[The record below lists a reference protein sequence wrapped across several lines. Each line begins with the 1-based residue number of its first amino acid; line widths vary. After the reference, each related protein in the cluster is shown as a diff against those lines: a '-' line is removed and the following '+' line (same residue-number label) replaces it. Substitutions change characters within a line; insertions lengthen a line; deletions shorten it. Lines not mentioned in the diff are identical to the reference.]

1 MTEDQPLPEPT
12 PIQRLA
18 AIFDLLIESTAHESV
33 RARVAIPL
41 MIMMWARVDS
51 LARRFVSL
59 FTRKQPRIPTQ
70 YPGLRNPS
78 PQTRVRPPKPTP
90 VPKFSRPLEH
100 CPPGG
105 YGWLIEN
112 LPGRRTGIAMA
123 RAELEHLLTDP
134 AMHELI
140 AATPALGRI
149 LRPLCYALGIERPEQ
164 LARHKPEIPHKRTKP
179 RRRPEPY
186 PRGPYAEGALPRPT
200 PFGPENRFW
209 PPWLKPTKIT
219 A

>member
-41 MIMMWARVDS
+41 MIMMWSRIDS

-59 FTRKQPRIPTQ
+59 FTRRQPRIPT
-70 YPGLRNPS
+70 PNPNRQTPTRQIRTS
-78 PQTRVRPPKPTP
+78 RPRPTRVPKI
-90 VPKFSRPLEH
+90 SRPLEH

-112 LPGRRTGIAMA
+112 LPIRGTGIAVA

-134 AMHELI
+134 AMHQLI

-149 LRPLCYALGIERPEQ
+149 LRPLCYALGIERPPQ
-164 LARHKPEIPHKRTKP
+164 LARPRPEIPHKRTKP

-186 PRGPYAEGALPRPT
+186 PRGPYADGILPRPT
-200 PFGPENRFW
+200 PFGPASRFW
-209 PPWLKPTKIT
+209 PPWLKPAKIT